1 MIRSFTIRLAIIG
14 VALGL
19 AACAGNPMGSAPMGT
34 MAVGPAAPPPP
45 PPAPPSLYQRLGGQ
59 PAIVAV
65 VDDFVGRVAAD
76 RRINRYF
83 RHANVPHLKQALVDQ
98 ICQATG
104 GPCVYQGP
112 PMRVVHHRMHVT
124 NRAFNDLVQDL
135 VATLNKFNVPQPEQ
149 QELLGILGPLK
160 ADIVNV

>member
-1 MIRSFTIRLAIIG
+1 MGRRMKSAFTIRLATI
-14 VALGL
+14 GL
-19 AACAGNPMGSAPMGT
+19 ALVLTACANMAPP
-34 MAVGPAAPPPP
+34 PAAPPPP
-45 PPAPPSLYQRLGGQ
+45 PVAVAPAAPPSLYQRLGGQ

-83 RHANVPHLKQALVDQ
+83 RRANIARLKQGLVDQ
-98 ICQATG
+98 LCQATG

-124 NRAFNDLVQDL
+124 NAAFNALVGDL

-160 ADIVNV
+160 KDIVNV

>member
-1 MIRSFTIRLAIIG
+1 MNRSWTIKLATIAL
-14 VALGL
+14 ALGL
-19 AACAGNPMGSAPMGT
+19 SACANMMAPPPG
-34 MAVGPAAPPPP
+34 PPPP
-45 PPAPPSLYQRLGGQ
+45 PPMAAAPAPPPSLYQRLGGQ

-83 RHANVPHLKQALVDQ
+83 RHTNIPRLKESVVNQ

-124 NRAFNDLVQDL
+124 DAAFKAFVQGL
-135 VATLNKFNVPQPEQ
+135 IATLNKFNVPQPEQ

>member
-1 MIRSFTIRLAIIG
+1 MKGSYTIRLAVI
-14 VALGL
+14 ALAL
-19 AACAGNPMGSAPMGT
+19 AVAACAPNPMGGPPIAPV
-34 MAVGPAAPPPP
+34 AAAPPPP

>member
-1 MIRSFTIRLAIIG
+1 MTRSTTLRLLTIAL
-14 VALGL
+14 VALGV
-19 AACAGNPMGSAPMGT
+19 AACAN
-34 MAVGPAAPPPP
+34 MAPP
-45 PPAPPSLYQRLGGQ
+45 PPAPPPAAAVPPAPPTLYERLGGQ

-65 VDDFVGRVAAD
+65 VDDFVARVAAD
-76 RRINRYF
+76 KRINRYF
-83 RHANVPHLKQALVDQ
+83 RHADIPRLKQGLVDQ

-124 NRAFNDLVQDL
+124 ERAFNELVEDL
-135 VATLNKFNVPQPEQ
+135 VATLTKFNVPQPEQ

-160 ADIVNV
+160 GDIVNV

>member
-1 MIRSFTIRLAIIG
+1 MTRSFTIRLAAIG
-14 VALGL
+14 LALGL
-19 AACAGNPMGSAPMGT
+19 SACANMMSPPPGAPPIPP
-34 MAVGPAAPPPP
+34 PAAAM
-45 PPAPPSLYQRLGGQ
+45 PPAPPTLYQRLGGQ

-65 VDDFVGRVAAD
+65 VDDFVANVAAD

-83 RHANVPHLKQALVDQ
+83 AHANIPALKAALVDQ

-124 NRAFNDLVQDL
+124 NRAFNDLVGDL
-135 VATLNKFNVPQPEQ
+135 VKTLNKFNVPQPEQ
-149 QELLGILGPLK
+149 QELLGILGPLR

>member
-1 MIRSFTIRLAIIG
+1 MKGSYTISFAVIALALA
-14 VALGL
+14 V
-19 AACAGNPMGSAPMGT
+19 AACTPNPMGGPP
-34 MAVGPAAPPPP
+34 VGPVVAAPPPP

-149 QELLGILGPLK
+149 QELLGILGPLRK
-160 ADIVNV
+160 DIVNV